1 MEERA
6 WSEFAGPNPKC
17 PAFGQRGR
25 PSIRPHGCSSKARNI
40 RCLRCTVC
48 NKSFSERAS
57 TPFFRTQLPED
68 QIVAIAEHVVEGN
81 GMRPT
86 ARLCGVSLNT
96 VLRIAVRAG
105 EHAQAFHDQKVRHV
119 RAERVQADEAWA
131 FVGKKRQTL

>member
-1 MEERA
+1 MEERT
-6 WSEFAGPNPKC
+6 WSEFACPNPKC
-17 PAFGQRGR
+17 QAFGQRGQ
-25 PSIRPHGCSSKARNI
+25 PSIRPHGWSSKARHI

-48 NKSFSERAS
+48 NKSFSERAG
-57 TPFFRTQLPED
+57 TPFFRAQLPED

-105 EHAQAFHDQKVRHV
+105 EHAQAFHDQQVRHV
-119 RAERVQADEAWA
+119 RAERVQADEACA